1 MPSFQWNDLTS
12 LDIDLSLF
20 RPVYA
25 PKDFLDILAQVQ
37 SPNMVVNNG
46 TGGSATNPSV
56 NGGGGSNNSLASS
69 GKDGKKVEHF
79 CGGTSGFARPSGM
92 ITVPLNV
99 ATLSHLREKFSEL
112 ARAEPHLG
120 LDPGAPSLEDPA
132 STLELERFNLGRKV
146 LAANHAPLSQ
156 EFLKKGA
163 PHSLRGKLWSQVLG
177 CGSGGEEGMVGSGGG
192 AGPSGITAK
201 ESEYYQS
208 LQVMDLLSSKF
219 A

>member
-1 MPSFQWNDLTS
+1 MKSEQWAEFE
-12 LDIDLSLF
+12 LS
-20 RPVYA
+20 
-25 PKDFLDILAQVQ
+25 K
-37 SPNMVVNNG
+37 N
-46 TGGSATNPSV
+46 
-56 NGGGGSNNSLASS
+56 
-69 GKDGKKVEHF
+69 
-79 CGGTSGFARPSGM
+79 
-92 ITVPLNV
+92 
-99 ATLSHLREKFSEL
+99 HLREKFSEL

-208 LQVMDLLSSKF
+208 LQVILIWIFFPPNLHDIQSRFFPMTYRKLWSLMI
-219 A
+219 

>member
-46 TGGSATNPSV
+46 TAGGSAINPSG

-79 CGGTSGFARPSGM
+79 CAGTSGFARSSGM

-120 LDPGAPSLEDPA
+120 LDPSAPSLEDPA

-146 LAANHAPLSQ
+146 LA
-156 EFLKKGA
+156 
-163 PHSLRGKLWSQVLG
+163 GKHTIF
-177 CGSGGEEGMVGSGGG
+177 SGTQC
-192 AGPSGITAK
+192 I
-201 ESEYYQS
+201 YRY
-208 LQVMDLLSSKF
+208 
-219 A
+219 